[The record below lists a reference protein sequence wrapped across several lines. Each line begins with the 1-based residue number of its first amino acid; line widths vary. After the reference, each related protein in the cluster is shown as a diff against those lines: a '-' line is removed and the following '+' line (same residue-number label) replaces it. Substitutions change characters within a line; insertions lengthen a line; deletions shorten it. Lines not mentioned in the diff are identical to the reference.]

1 MRNTNDPLTIKRNYL
16 SKYRFLMSEYEQIK
30 RKSHPRFRF
39 AKDFYKVHALDPRSF
54 LKYYSRVKQSGDLQ
68 DSLPAKRGPKY
79 GNRRPAPQD
88 EQQVLE
94 LRQRGCNKFE
104 IADQFKRKADT
115 FMPSPSG
122 VYNILRRHGKNRLT
136 KADKEVK
143 RKIIKERMGQL
154 GHIDCHHLSKS
165 VIRGQNKRLYLICVL
180 DDYSRLAWAEIMD
193 DITALTTMFAALR
206 CMQALKREFGIQFEE
221 MIADNGPEFG
231 PSGSLQKRNHPF
243 ERMLMETGIKRR
255 YMQPYRP
262 QTNGKV
268 ERFWR
273 TLKEDLIEDTDFD
286 TRQELEDELLKY
298 LVYYNWERPHQGI
311 NGKKPIEMASL
322 NNKNNT

>member
-1 MRNTNDPLTIKRNYL
+1 MRNINNDLTLKRNYL
-16 SKYRFLMSEYEQIK
+16 NKYRFLIEEYELVK
-30 RKSHPRFRF
+30 RGEHTRFKF
-39 AKDFYKVHALDPRSF
+39 AKDFYTAHDTDPRAF
-54 LKYYSRVKQSGDLQ
+54 LKYYNRFKQSGNELDL
-68 DSLPAKRGPKY
+68 LPAKRGPKY
-79 GNRRPAPQD
+79 NTRRPAAGD

-94 LRQRGCNKFE
+94 LRLRGCNKFE
-104 IADQFKRKADT
+104 IAEQLKRKANNFT
-115 FMPSPSG
+115 PSPSG
-122 VYNILRRHGKNRLT
+122 VYNILRRHGKNRLQP
-136 KADKEVK
+136 ADKEVK

-165 VIRGQNKRLYLICVL
+165 VIRGQSRKLYLLCVI
-180 DDYSRLAWAEIMD
+180 DDYSRLAWAQVME
-193 DITALTTMFAALR
+193 DITALTTMFTAMH

-221 MIADNGPEFG
+221 IIADNGPEFG
-231 PSGSLQKRNHPF
+231 TSASLQKRNHPF

-286 TRQELEDELLKY
+286 SFEELEDELLKY

-311 NGKKPIEMASL
+311 GGKKPIDMVTL
-322 NNKNNT
+322 NNKK

>member
-1 MRNTNDPLTIKRNYL
+1 MRNINNDLTLHRNYL
-16 SKYRFLMSEYEQIK
+16 NKYRFLIGEYEQVK
-30 RKSHPRFRF
+30 AGNHPVYRF
-39 AKDFYKVHALDPRSF
+39 AKDFYKAHDTDPRNF
-54 LKYYSRVKQSGDLQ
+54 LRYYNRFKQTGDETDLF
-68 DSLPAKRGPKY
+68 PAKRGPKY
-79 GNRRPAPQD
+79 HTRRPSSED
-88 EQQVLE
+88 ELQVLE
-94 LRQRGCNKFE
+94 LRKLGCNKFE
-104 IADQFKRKADT
+104 IASQLKQKSNNFT
-115 FMPSPSG
+115 PSPSG
-122 VYNILRRHGKNRLT
+122 VYNILKRHQKNRLQVS
-136 KADKEVK
+136 DKEVK

-165 VIRGQNKRLYLICVL
+165 VIRGQSRKLYLICVL
-180 DDYSRLAWAEIMD
+180 DDYSRLAWAQVME
-193 DITALTTMFAALR
+193 DITALTVMFTAMH

-221 MIADNGPEFG
+221 IIADNGPEFG
-231 PSGSLQKRNHPF
+231 PSTSQNKRNHPF

-286 TRQELEDELLKY
+286 SLEELEDELLKY

-311 NGKKPIEMASL
+311 GGKKPIDMASL
-322 NNKNNT
+322 NNK